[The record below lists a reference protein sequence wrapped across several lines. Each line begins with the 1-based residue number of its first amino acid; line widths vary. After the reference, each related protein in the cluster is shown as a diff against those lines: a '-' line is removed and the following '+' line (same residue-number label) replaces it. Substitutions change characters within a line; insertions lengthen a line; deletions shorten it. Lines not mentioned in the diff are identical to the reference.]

1 MKTVSEIEALRQL
14 RHRWRGAGERVA
26 LVPTMGNLHA
36 GHLALVE
43 RARQLADRVV
53 VSIFVNPAQFDRA
66 DDLAAYPRTPE
77 ADRAKLAAA
86 GVACLFAPETSTLYP
101 DGGLATRVEVPGIS
115 EILEGASRPGHFTGV
130 ATVVCKLFHLVEP
143 ELAIFGEK
151 DFQQLLLIRRLVAD
165 LDMAIKVESLPTVR
179 EADGLAMSSRNNRL
193 GIAERKLAGG
203 LYQTLRETAA
213 ALADHHDDYP
223 ARQRSARQK
232 LAARGFKPDYVEIRR
247 RRDLASPTAGER
259 QLVILAAA
267 WLGDVRL
274 IDNLTLG

>member
-1 MKTVSEIEALRQL
+1 MKTVNEIEPLRQL
-14 RHRWRGAGERVA
+14 RRQWRGAGELVA

-43 RARQLADRVV
+43 RGRELAHRVV

-66 DDLAAYPRTPE
+66 DDLAAYPHTPE

-86 GVACLFAPETSTLYP
+86 GVDCLFAPETATIYP
-101 DGGLATRVEVPGIS
+101 DGGLATRVEVPGIG

-130 ATVVCKLFHLVEP
+130 ATVVCKLFNLVEP

-151 DFQQLLLIRRLVAD
+151 DFQQLLLIRRMVAD
-165 LDMAIKVESLPTVR
+165 LNMAVKVEALPTVR
-179 EADGLAMSSRNNRL
+179 ESDGLAMSSRNNRL
-193 GIAERKLAGG
+193 GKKERALAPG
-203 LYQTLRETAA
+203 LNLTLREIAA
-213 ALADHHDDYP
+213 QINDYRGNLPALQELAGQQLAD
-223 ARQRSARQK
+223 
-232 LAARGFKPDYVEIRR
+232 RGFQPDYVEIRR
-247 RRDLASPTAGER
+247 RQDLAPAAADDE

-274 IDNLTLG
+274 IDNLMVG